1 MEETT
6 NTDPMLRRAYVAV
19 VLCGV
24 VISAVFLWFR
34 MRDEALASFA
44 GTLLGLGNLYTL
56 ARAVGALLA
65 GRGASWGFVVF
76 VKFITLFIL
85 AYLLLSYGGIS
96 ALGFSVGLGALPLG
110 IVIASAFRTPA
121 APSLQKSNAASSVR
135 NETDHA

>member
-1 MEETT
+1 MEATT

-19 VLCGV
+19 TLCGV
-24 VISAVFLWFR
+24 VISLAFLGLDR
-34 MRDEALASFA
+34 ADEALASFA

-56 ARAVGALLA
+56 ARAVGALLT
-65 GRGASWGFVVF
+65 GRGASWGFVVL

-85 AYLLLSYGGIS
+85 AYLLLAYGGIS

-110 IVIASAFRTPA
+110 IVIASAFRTPP
-121 APSLQKSNAASSVR
+121 APLQNSNAASPVR